1 MKESKSR
8 LFLCILALATVL
20 NIALVMAPGIALGE
34 GDGDSDDI
42 VLEDS
47 QSDGALAEGES
58 EGESFAEL
66 EYISFPTRDDA
77 QSPYFDAWND
87 AAEGD
92 WLVGVDVSEWNGSID
107 WETLSDYVDF
117 AILRVGGS
125 YEWSSECYGD
135 EQFAHNASECERL
148 GIPYGVYFY
157 STAVDAWDAA
167 IEAEFVADQLQGF
180 SPSLPVFLDLE
191 WVELSEPES
200 AGILTEVA
208 RTFCGRMS
216 AAGRLPGVY
225 SSASWWE
232 YLLTDPCF
240 DQWAKWV
247 AQYDGYCDVDCN
259 CWQYDQHGEMPGFDW
274 PVDLNVWFPHAA

>member
-1 MKESKSR
+1 MGKSKSR

-34 GDGDSDDI
+34 GDGSDDI
-42 VLEDS
+42 QLAET
-47 QSDGALAEGES
+47 QSDGAWYEGES
-58 EGESFAEL
+58 EDGLSRDL
-66 EYISFPTRDDA
+66 EYVSLP
-77 QSPYFDAWND
+77 SPDEHSNVAYFDDWND

-92 WLVGVDVSEWNGSID
+92 WLVGVDVSEWNGTID

-167 IEAEFVADQLQGF
+167 IEAEFVADALQGY
-180 SPSLPVFLDLE
+180 SPQLPVFLDLE

-208 RTFCGRMS
+208 RTFCGRMVV
-216 AAGRLPGVY
+216 AGRLPGVY
-225 SSASWWE
+225 SSVSWWE

-247 AQYDGYCDVDCN
+247 AQYDGYCDVRCN
-259 CWQYDQHGEMPGFDW
+259 CWQYDQQGDMPGFDW